1 MLTQN
6 NWQPYA
12 ITRIEPI
19 PSMPQIQ
26 MTHIKQFDKRTQ
38 LFYTLDAIL
47 HISNISKISQ
57 TEKDKQY
64 AL

>member
-1 MLTQN
+1 MT
-6 NWQPYA
+6 
-12 ITRIEPI
+12 ISRIVPF
-19 PSMPQIQ
+19 PSLPQIQ
-26 MTHIKQFDKRTQ
+26 MTHIKQFDKQTQ

-57 TEKDKQY
+57 TKKDKQY

>member
-1 MLTQN
+1 MT
-6 NWQPYA
+6 
-12 ITRIEPI
+12 ISRIEPF
-19 PSMPQIQ
+19 PSLPQIQ
-26 MTHIKQFDKRTQ
+26 MTHIKQFDKQTQ

-57 TEKDKQY
+57 TKKDKQY